1 MCLKHAQ
8 AACNSAYRRLVMPSS
23 EGSLDRQDSALVSY
37 SIATLPALVAS
48 LLLFGAGS
56 WLMWEGCGIP
66 GPFSYSAR
74 MGHAVLC
81 AARHHIESVRYIVS
95 NPSKPLSD
103 VVASH

>member
-1 MCLKHAQ
+1 
-8 AACNSAYRRLVMPSS
+8 
-23 EGSLDRQDSALVSY
+23 
-37 SIATLPALVAS
+37 
-48 LLLFGAGS
+48 LFGAGS